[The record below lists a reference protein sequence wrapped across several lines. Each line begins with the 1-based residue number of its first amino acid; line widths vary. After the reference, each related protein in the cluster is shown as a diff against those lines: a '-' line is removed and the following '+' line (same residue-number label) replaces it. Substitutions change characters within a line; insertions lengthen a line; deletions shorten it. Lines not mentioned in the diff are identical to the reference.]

1 MILNAGFI
9 SSLIEYGIEKIPRNC
24 QNEHQAPLIY
34 SIGHLMQRIFL
45 FFKLG
50 LTENNGMVVGRL
62 CSEFFKK
69 CQSEPQAKTIMK
81 KLSHVLAAEVARE
94 HQQTNTSNQL
104 SNLVAFIDAL
114 RSLLTSSTSAPPS
127 PFAGYQS
134 DDYMSI
140 LYSVL
145 NLALPLLD
153 KQLADSHFMA
163 LVAVLQSLI
172 IKILTLDLNFES
184 KASARS
190 SADRDDEDDAMD
202 AYDSSGAPM
211 RDADLPTAD
220 FR

>member
-1 MILNAGFI
+1 
-9 SSLIEYGIEKIPRNC
+9 
-24 QNEHQAPLIY
+24 
-34 SIGHLMQRIFL
+34 
-45 FFKLG
+45 
-50 LTENNGMVVGRL
+50 
-62 CSEFFKK
+62 
-69 CQSEPQAKTIMK
+69 
-81 KLSHVLAAEVARE
+81 
-94 HQQTNTSNQL
+94 
-104 SNLVAFIDAL
+104 
-114 RSLLTSSTSAPPS
+114 
-127 PFAGYQS
+127 
-134 DDYMSI
+134 MSI